1 MPAHDDTQREIDTPV
16 LLAAW
21 RTRELGV
28 ARRFRECGGASL
40 AEIEEIYD
48 ATVTALV
55 QRDASYS
62 SAEHLRGALHAG
74 IKLRALRLHR
84 DRGRHSRALERAA
97 GEIHA
102 TGEER
107 AWREQPE
114 RALLAHEDDL
124 IIGEFI
130 AELDPLERRVFALI
144 AEGRSWRAI
153 ATLLGLRETEARN
166 ATRACERKRQR
177 FLTLYST
184 GRLCGYRS
192 RTIGSVLSGAQRSE
206 LAVSQALA
214 HLRYCRACRAEHHTS
229 APRLREAFDQRV
241 LSVLPAP
248 VLVAGGSLLA
258 GNGASSVVEHAQRIA
273 GRALRTLHRT
283 SGTPSGGRERIVE
296 AVAGTSAAGKIA
308 AGALSIAVLA
318 GGAVGVTRAIEHDHM
333 RRPHRAALLTPTTGS
348 RTIANVAPT
357 STRKGRR
364 RHHKQPEALRDLHQR
379 VPGDFAYLG
388 VPSRPATPPAPATRA
403 RPRVPV
409 VTQRGGGPFGP

>member
-1 MPAHDDTQREIDTPV
+1 MAALNDKHGEIDAPV
-16 LLAAW
+16 ALARW

-55 QRDASYS
+55 QRDGSYS

-84 DRGRHSRALERAA
+84 DHGRHSRALQRAA

-130 AELDPLERRVFALI
+130 AELDPLERRVFALV

-153 ATLLGLRETEARN
+153 ATLLGLAETQARS

-177 FLTLYST
+177 FLTLYET

-206 LAVSQALA
+206 LALSQALA

-229 APRLREAFDQRV
+229 VAALREAFDQRV

-248 VLVAGGSLLA
+248 VLLA
-258 GNGASSVVEHAQRIA
+258 GHSSLVEQAQGLIE
-273 GRALRTLHRT
+273 RALRVLHRA
-283 SGTPSGGRERIVE
+283 SGTPSGGRERVFE

-308 AGALSIAVLA
+308 AGVISVAVLA
-318 GGAVGVTRAIEHDHM
+318 GGAVGVTRAVEHGHT
-333 RRPHRAALLTPTTGS
+333 RHPHRAALIVPTTAS
-348 RTIANVAPT
+348 RTIATAA
-357 STRKGRR
+357 RDAARERR
-364 RHHKQPEALRDLHQR
+364 RHHKQPAALRHLHQR
-379 VPGDFAYLG
+379 VPGGFAYLG
-388 VPSRPATPPAPATRA
+388 APGAPARA

>member
-1 MPAHDDTQREIDTPV
+1 MAALHDKHGEIDVPV
-16 LLAAW
+16 ALARW

-55 QRDASYS
+55 QRDGSYS

-84 DRGRHSRALERAA
+84 DRGRRSRALERAA

-102 TGEER
+102 TGDEH

-130 AELDPLERRVFALI
+130 AELDPLERRVFALV

-153 ATLLGLRETEARN
+153 ATLLGLPETEARS

-177 FLTLYST
+177 FLTLYET

-192 RTIGSVLSGAQRSE
+192 RTIGSLLSGTQRSE
-206 LAVSQALA
+206 LALGQALA
-214 HLRYCRACRAEHHTS
+214 HLRYCRACRAEHQTS
-229 APRLREAFDQRV
+229 DTRLREAFDQRV

-248 VLVAGGSLLA
+248 VLLA
-258 GNGASSVVEHAQRIA
+258 GHSPLVEQAQGLLER
-273 GRALRTLHRT
+273 GLRVLHRA
-283 SGTPSGGRERIVE
+283 SGTPSGGRERVFE
-296 AVAGTSAAGKIA
+296 AVAGTGAAGKIA
-308 AGALSIAVLA
+308 AGVIGVAVLA
-318 GGAVGVTRAIEHDHM
+318 GGAVGVTRAVEHGHT
-333 RRPHRAALLTPTTGS
+333 RHSHRAGL
-348 RTIANVAPT
+348 VAPT
-357 STRKGRR
+357 TMSPTIATVAPISTRTGRR
-364 RHHKQPEALRDLHQR
+364 RHGKQPAALRGLHQR
-379 VPGDFAYLG
+379 VPVGFAYLG
-388 VPSRPATPPAPATRA
+388 APGRPGTPTVPTAPARTKA
-403 RPRVPV
+403 PV